1 MYSKIGN
8 LIWKEMKTQGYT
20 QLELMEKLDV
30 PGLRLTQVFKS
41 EKIDAYLLIQISKV
55 LKRNFFQYLAS
66 EELDAVLNVE
76 TMKQLKGK
84 IVDLTELNQQQE
96 VILHNLNRQI
106 KRFQKFLRQLEEK
119 KTKPGI

>member
-20 QLELMEKLDV
+20 QVQLMEKLDV
-30 PGLRLTQVFKS
+30 PGLQLSQAFKS
-41 EKIDAYLLIQISKV
+41 EKIDAYLLMQISKV
-55 LKRNFFQYLAS
+55 LKKNFFQYLDA

-76 TMKQLKGK
+76 TIKQLKGK

-96 VILHNLNRQI
+96 VILHNLNIQI
-106 KRFQKFLRQLEEK
+106 KRFQKFLQQLEK
-119 KTKPGI
+119 KKLS